1 MANHFCLL
9 NVLCLIVDCN
19 VFNLPNG
26 LDMNYLNF
34 ITSNNV
40 TQFIT

>member
-9 NVLCLIVDCN
+9 NVLYLIVDCN
-19 VFNLPNG
+19 VCNLSNG

-34 ITSNNV
+34 IASHNV